1 MAKEQDI
8 STEIVQKMRIIDQL
22 MPAIDLV
29 VNKDISLEEFAKEV
43 APLAAMRMA
52 ALVLSQD
59 PNIAFKASQEILNR
73 ELGKPMER
81 RAVLTADVKDLNER
95 QLNNEILRY
104 LRDDAALLDQAQPS
118 KSKPKTSL
126 PKVKKVVTL
135 NVDKEDISE

>member
-1 MAKEQDI
+1 MAKEPDI
-8 STEIVQKMRIIDQL
+8 STDIVQKMKIIDQL

-81 RAVLTADVKDLNER
+81 KQVLTADVKDLNER

-104 LRDDAALLDQAQPS
+104 LRDEADMMAQLPAPS
-118 KSKPKTSL
+118 QTPRLKKA
-126 PKVKKVVTL
+126 KKVVTL
-135 NVDKEDISE
+135 DDGSGT

>member
-81 RAVLTADVKDLNER
+81 KQVLTADVKDLNER

-104 LRDDAALLDQAQPS
+104 LRDEADMMAQLPA
-118 KSKPKTSL
+118 KSVTQPKLKKT
-126 PKVKKVVTL
+126 KKVVTL
-135 NVDKEDISE
+135 DDGSGT